1 VRTVPVAGG
10 LAFVQTAYAMRE
22 DGPPAVARVSALTAD
37 SVRSGRTLAD
47 ALGILLSTDSSG
59 VPLTEQDFRSRVT
72 RLYAAMRA
80 AMRTGDWVA
89 FGTAYTELGVLLGRQ
104 P

>member
-1 VRTVPVAGG
+1 MT
-10 LAFVQTAYAMRE
+10 
-22 DGPPAVARVSALTAD
+22 RVSAFIAD

-47 ALGILLSTDSSG
+47 ALGVPLSADSFG

-80 AMRTGDWVA
+80 AMRIGDWVA